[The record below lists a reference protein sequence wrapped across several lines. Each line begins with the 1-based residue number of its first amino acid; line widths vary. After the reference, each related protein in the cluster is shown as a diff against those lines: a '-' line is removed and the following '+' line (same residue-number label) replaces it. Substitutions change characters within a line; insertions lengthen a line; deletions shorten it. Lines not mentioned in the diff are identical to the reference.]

1 MYVFNVLTTKHT
13 QRSGEN
19 VKNSSKTNGVNGL
32 ELIQIINKKMRLLP
46 LNL

>member
-1 MYVFNVLTTKHT
+1 MADLCGDHQTHT
-13 QRSGEN
+13 ELGSREN

-32 ELIQIINKKMRLLP
+32 ELIQINKKMRLLP